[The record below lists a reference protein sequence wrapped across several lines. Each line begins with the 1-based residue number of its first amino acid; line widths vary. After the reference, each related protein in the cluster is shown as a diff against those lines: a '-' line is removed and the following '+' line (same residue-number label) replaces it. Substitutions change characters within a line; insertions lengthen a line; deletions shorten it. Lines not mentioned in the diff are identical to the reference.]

1 MKKVRFLLCGT
12 LIFTIW
18 ACNKADLLE
27 PAVKTDPA
35 IPLENEVYETAE
47 SVGAWHNSCLNYL
60 YDHFIALKEAEW
72 TATEEEFDAELKGKI
87 LDYFTLTGHPAPDTE
102 IPPGENFNH
111 SYFSN
116 EGESI
121 VTQIEAS
128 IDDYEAD
135 LLTLEQFMDNMDEI
149 QMAASSLDIEEERY
163 IIAITASVAKYSA
176 LYWETDGL
184 KYMNFYTEG
193 NHEKASPAQIAT
205 LKQDAAGAFWGTVG
219 GLATGNPVA
228 GVFGGMFVAAYRS
241 SVEGFRQKGYDCWF
255 CP

>member
-1 MKKVRFLLCGT
+1 M
-12 LIFTIW
+12 FTIW

-27 PAVKTDPA
+27 PTVKTDPVT
-35 IPLENEVYETAE
+35 PLENEVYETAE

-60 YDHFIALKEAEW
+60 YDHFIALKEVEW

-102 IPPGENFNH
+102 IPLEENFNH

-135 LLTLEQFMDNMDEI
+135 LLTLTQFMGNMDEI
-149 QMAASSLDIEEERY
+149 QMAASSLDIVEERY

-193 NHEKASPAQIAT
+193 NHEKASPAQIAA
-205 LKQDAAGAFWGTVG
+205 LKADARGALWGTIG
-219 GLATGNPVA
+219 GLAGTGNVA
-228 GVFGGMFVAAYRS
+228 IGAIGGMFGAAYNS
-241 SVEGFRQKGYDCWF
+241 SVEGFRQKGYNCWL